1 MIKRKVQPKE
11 EVFNPFEVKDNSAVL
26 LKALSSIDSKDLR
39 TKFKATTDPIHL
51 AFDTIEN
58 ASLKSY
64 IFIFQIW
71 SLPHTTISYLLPI
84 VVCVLQN
91 V

>member
-1 MIKRKVQPKE
+1 MIKRKVQSKE

-26 LKALSSIDSKDLR
+26 LQALSSIDSKDLR

-58 ASLKSY
+58 ASLKSLACDFVKDSFLD
-64 IFIFQIW
+64 IADFIVKI
-71 SLPHTTISYLLPI
+71 
-84 VVCVLQN
+84 CK
-91 V
+91 